1 MPAHGSAHGSDPRG
15 RALQYVAK
23 NFFRPKGIE
32 GEAAKAG
39 KQLWP
44 KPATAGEVCHYL
56 KSNPGFSNYVES
68 NLYLEPRIA
77 RKTDIQVRGAKL
89 SKTAASPFSAPFCGT
104 VASSFFSAFRPPIR
118 RSAGL
123 AGPT

>member
-32 GEAAKAG
+32 SEAAKAG

-56 KSNPGFSNYVES
+56 KSNLGSSNFEES
-68 NLYLEPRIA
+68 NLRLEPGVA
-77 RKTDIQVRGAKL
+77 RKTDIQVSGAKL
-89 SKTAASPFSAPFCGT
+89 SKMGAPPLP
-104 VASSFFSAFRPPIR
+104 AP
-118 RSAGL
+118 L
-123 AGPT
+123 